1 MNSGEPGRMRPEDG
15 GLLLFPPSRSFGPPF
30 PALLPPLE
38 PNHRLVLVVVEDA
51 ADADADAVID
61 ADTDAG
67 ADTDGTSLRR
77 ITPALRLVRNA

>member
-51 ADADADAVID
+51 ADADADA
-61 ADTDAG
+61 DT
-67 ADTDGTSLRR
+67 TDGASLRR